1 MSEPAAVPEST
12 VAAEVAAIIH
22 ETAERWNSQDYASVL
37 ELWDP
42 DEPTPYYLAE
52 EQDDWFIGW
61 QPLRGYLAPPKPN
74 PAVQGIREEM
84 RDIHVKEIAPGLAI
98 AAWWLHFEMKI
109 IGRPP
114 IGEEVRVSAVLR
126 RTRAGWR
133 YIHWAESPMTGV
145 MYMQK
150 LMERDVVHEKF
161 QPLHE
166 RAMKRHGMWKT
177 GG

>member
-1 MSEPAAVPEST
+1 MAQAVAEITRDMAAERAAVEA
-12 VAAEVAAIIH
+12 VIH
-22 ETAERWNSQDYASVL
+22 DTADAWNSQDYASVL
-37 ELWDP
+37 KLWDP
-42 DEPTPYYLAE
+42 AEPMPFYLAE

-61 QPLRGYLAPPKPN
+61 EPLRNYLAPPKPS

-84 RDIHVKEIAPGLAI
+84 RDIHVKFIAADLALV
-98 AAWWLHFEMKI
+98 AWWLHFEMKI

-126 RTRAGWR
+126 KTAEGWR

-161 QPLHE
+161 QACHE
-166 RAMKRHGMWKT
+166 RAMARWRKS
-177 GG
+177 